1 MNIRIPWIWVTV
13 GLFLLIELLLLW
25 AFDRQDD
32 RHRATLLFG
41 ATIVAGA
48 FALYSYLHRIQ
59 EQRFKE
65 AGKMMMRWNAP
76 ERVANRM
83 IMANVT
89 DGLFDISTIRRLHA
103 AHKFDKDIHEIRIQ
117 VLSALN
123 FYEELA
129 IGIFEKSID
138 NDRSC
143 RFFFTLSPT
152 KPTRCFR
159 NGYKTRETLTTPKT
173 TILSLKNSSVNGETR
188 PLAAHSVVHK
198 LKTPQ
203 TQ

>member
-59 EQRFKE
+59 EKRFKE
-65 AGKMMMRWNAP
+65 AGRMMKRWNAP
-76 ERVANRM
+76 ERLVNRV

-103 AHKFDKDIHEIRIQ
+103 AHKFDKETHETRIQ

-123 FYEELA
+123 FYEELP

-138 NDRSC
+138 DDRSR
-143 RFFFTLSPT
+143 RFFYSMANQAYEVLQEWIQNE
-152 KPTRCFR
+152 R
-159 NGYKTRETLTTPKT
+159 NVDHTQNYYIEFEKLIRQWRDKA
-173 TILSLKNSSVNGETR
+173 VNGPSR
-188 PLAAHSVVHK
+188 RS
-198 LKTPQ
+198 
-203 TQ
+203 